1 MERVP
6 VLVVGGGGAGL
17 AASMYLSRMGI
28 GHLLV
33 SALPTT
39 SVLPKAHEINQR
51 AMENLSDFGIVDQVI
66 AAGTPPE
73 QMSHTAFYAGFAG
86 HPLAGRK
93 FWKMECWGASGAD
106 HEWSMASPFVASNL
120 PQLRLEPIMKARAE
134 ELAPGCI
141 RFGQK
146 VTGLTQDAKGA
157 TARVEDVESGE
168 RYEVRAD
175 YVIAADG
182 GRAVGAMVGVELEGD
197 RDLAQ
202 EVSVHLSA
210 DFSAFCEDP
219 EVLIRWIFLPHDPT
233 ALCVL
238 VPMGP
243 TKWSGESEEWVYH
256 TNYELGDQRAF
267 DDEAVVAD
275 MRERLGVGDVPL
287 KVHMVSRWT
296 LCGLVA
302 DKYQVGRVFVVGDAA
317 HRHPP
322 TGGLGLNSALHDVQ
336 NLCWKLA
343 YVLRGHA
350 DCSLLASYEDE
361 RRPVDARN
369 VQRSVENSF
378 QYILTA
384 FELGLG
390 DTPETADEKWAR
402 VERFLSD
409 DPKDAAERSKA
420 VRLMAAHSM
429 EFHEHDVEYG
439 YEYLSGAVIPDGS
452 PSHRDSDFRLFTAEA
467 RPGHPLPHAW
477 IVDVSGTRLSTLDL
491 IPPDRFVLIAG
502 EEGHDWIDAA
512 GALASQGVP
521 IEAVRIG
528 HLDGD
533 YLDTRLRWQRVRGFS
548 ARGSVLVRPDRC
560 VAWRSERESDAPVA
574 ELRRVWDL
582 VMQKRGAHQ

>member
-17 AASMYLSRMGI
+17 AASMYLSQMGI

-106 HEWSMASPFVASNL
+106 PEWAMASPFVASNL

-141 RFGQK
+141 RFGHK
-146 VTGLTQDAKGA
+146 VIGLTQDASGA
-157 TARVEDVESGE
+157 TVRVEDVATGD

-182 GRAVGAMVGVELEGD
+182 GRTVGGLVGVELEGD

-210 DFSAFCEDP
+210 DLSEFCEDP
-219 EVLIRWIFLPHDPT
+219 DVLIRWIFLPHDPT

-243 TKWSGESEEWVYH
+243 TRWSGESEEWVYH
-256 TNYELGDQRAF
+256 TNYELGDERAF
-267 DDEAVVAD
+267 DDEAVLDD
-275 MRERLGVGDVPL
+275 MRERLGVGDIPV

-302 DKYQVGRVFVVGDAA
+302 DTYQVGRVFVVGDAA

-322 TGGLGLNSALHDVQ
+322 TGGLGLNSAFHDVQ

-343 YVLRGHA
+343 HVLRGHA
-350 DCSLLASYEDE
+350 GPSLLATYHDE

-384 FELGLG
+384 SELGLG
-390 DTPETADEKWAR
+390 ATEETTEEKWAR
-402 VERFLSD
+402 VARFLSD
-409 DPKDAAERSKA
+409 DPKDAAERAKA

-439 YEYLSGAVIPDGS
+439 YEYVSGAVVPDGS
-452 PSHRDSDFRLFTAEA
+452 PSRRAGDFRLYTAEA

-477 IVDVSGTRLSTLDL
+477 VASASGARRSTLDL
-491 IPPDRFVLIAG
+491 VPVDRFLVIAG
-502 EEGHDWIDAA
+502 EEGHEWIDAA
-512 GALASQGVP
+512 NTLAGEGLPIGAL
-521 IEAVRIG
+521 RIG

-533 YLDTRLRWQRVRGFS
+533 YLDERLRWQRVRGFS
-548 ARGSVLVRPDRC
+548 PRGAVLVRPDRC
-560 VAWRSERESDAPVA
+560 VAWRAEGESDCPIA
-574 ELRRVWDL
+574 ELRRAWNL
-582 VMQKRGAHQ
+582 VMHKGGAQP

>member
-6 VLVVGGGGAGL
+6 VLIVGGGGAGL
-17 AASMYLSRMGI
+17 AASMYLSRLGVE
-28 GHLLV
+28 HLLV

-39 SVLPKAHEINQR
+39 SLLPKAHEINQR

-86 HPLAGRK
+86 HPSAGRK
-93 FWKMECWGASGAD
+93 FWKMECWGGGGSD
-106 HEWSMASPFVASNL
+106 PEWAMASPYIASNL

-134 ELAPGCI
+134 ELAPHRI
-141 RFGQK
+141 RFGHK
-146 VTGLTQDAKGA
+146 VTDLTQDAHGV
-157 TARVEDVESGE
+157 TVTVEDTSTGE
-168 RYEVRAD
+168 RYEVVAD
-175 YVIAADG
+175 YVIAADA
-182 GRAVGAMVGVELEGD
+182 GRTVGAVVGIELEGE

-202 EVSVHLSA
+202 EVSVHMSADLSA
-210 DFSAFCEDP
+210 YCEDP
-219 EVLIRWIFLPHDPT
+219 DVLIRWIFLPHDPS

-256 TNYELGDQRAF
+256 TNYEMGDERAF
-267 DDEAVVAD
+267 DDDAVVAD
-275 MRERLGVGDVPL
+275 MRHRMGIGDIPIRL
-287 KVHMVSRWT
+287 HMVSRWT
-296 LCGLVA
+296 LGGLVA

-343 YVLRGHA
+343 FVLRA
-350 DCSLLASYEDE
+350 AAAPSLLSTYHDE
-361 RRPVDARN
+361 RRPVNARN

-378 QYILTA
+378 QYIVTIC
-384 FELGLG
+384 ELGLG
-390 DTPETADEKWAR
+390 ETGETADEKWTR

-409 DPKDAAERSKA
+409 DPKDAAERA
-420 VRLMAAHSM
+420 RVARVMAAHSM

-439 YEYLSGAVIPDGS
+439 YEHVSSAVVPDGS
-452 PSHRDSDFRLFTAEA
+452 TSRRDADFQLFTAEA

-477 IVDVSGTRLSTLDL
+477 IDSTSGVRHSTLDL
-491 IPPDRFVLIAG
+491 VPVNRFVLIAG
-502 EEGHDWIDAA
+502 EEGQGWIEAA
-512 GALASQGVP
+512 KALASEGLL
-521 IEAVRIG
+521 IDAVRIG

-533 YLDTRLRWQRVRGFS
+533 FLDPRMRWQRVRGFS
-548 ARGSVLVRPDRC
+548 PSGAVLVRPDRC
-560 VAWRSERESDAPVA
+560 IAWRAEKESDSPVS
-574 ELRRVWDL
+574 ELREVWNSI
-582 VMQKRGAHQ
+582 MHNREAGR